1 MNNIIIINGPN
12 LNLLGEREQSQYGSI
27 TFDELKKICLE
38 KAKDLGIEIEFFQ
51 SNIEGELV
59 DALHRAAGLKD
70 LITNLSPFGTCC
82 ACVFNPGAFT
92 HTSIALRDAIAGINM
107 PVYEVHISNVLTRED
122 FRHSSMIGP
131 EVSGTIIGFGAE
143 GYLMALRTA
152 IDRHVKGI
160 NFL

>member
-1 MNNIIIINGPN
+1 MRILLLNGPN
-12 LNLLGEREQSQYGSI
+12 LNLLGTREKEVYGDISLSNI
-27 TFDELKKICLE
+27 EKSLADFALNKKV
-38 KAKDLGIEIEFFQ
+38 DLDVFQ

-59 DALHRAAGLKD
+59 DALHRAAGVKD
-70 LITNLSPFGTCC
+70 LIPDISPFGSCC
-82 ACVFNPGAFT
+82 ACIFNPGAFT
-92 HTSIALRDAIAGINM
+92 HTSVALRDAVAAIDL

-122 FRHSSMIGP
+122 FRHSSIIGP
-131 EVSGTIIGFGAE
+131 EVSGTIIGFGVE

>member
-1 MNNIIIINGPN
+1 MRILLLNGPN
-12 LNLLGEREQSQYGSI
+12 LNLLGTR
-27 TFDELKKICLE
+27 
-38 KAKDLGIEIEFFQ
+38 EIEVYGDISLDEIEKSLIDTASKEKVELDVFQ

>member
-1 MNNIIIINGPN
+1 MRILLLNGPN
-12 LNLLGEREQSQYGSI
+12 LNLLGTREKEVYGDIS
-27 TFDELKKICLE
+27 LSKIEETLVDIAGKE
-38 KAKDLGIEIEFFQ
+38 KVDLDVFQ

-70 LITNLSPFGTCC
+70 LVPNLSPLGSCC
-82 ACVFNPGAFT
+82 ACIFNPGGFT
-92 HTSIALRDAIAGINM
+92 HTSIALRDAVAGIEI
-107 PVYEVHISNVLTRED
+107 PVYEVHISNVLTREN

-131 EVSGTIIGFGAE
+131 VVSGTIIGFGAE

-160 NFL
+160 NIL

>member
-1 MNNIIIINGPN
+1 MRILLLNGPN
-12 LNLLGEREQSQYGSI
+12 LNLLGTREKEVYGDISLSNI
-27 TFDELKKICLE
+27 E
-38 KAKDLGIEIEFFQ
+38 KSLADFALNEKVDLDVFQ

-59 DALHRAAGLKD
+59 DALHRAAGVKD
-70 LITNLSPFGTCC
+70 LIPNISPFGSCC
-82 ACVFNPGAFT
+82 ACIFNPGAFT
-92 HTSIALRDAIAGINM
+92 HTSVALRDAVAAIDL

-122 FRHSSMIGP
+122 FRHSSIIGP
-131 EVSGTIIGFGAE
+131 EVSGTIIGFGVE

>member
-1 MNNIIIINGPN
+1 MRILLLNGPN
-12 LNLLGEREQSQYGSI
+12 LNLLGTREKEVYGDIS
-27 TFDELKKICLE
+27 LSKIEETLIDIAAKE
-38 KAKDLGIEIEFFQ
+38 KVDLDVFQ

-59 DALHRAAGLKD
+59 DALHRAAGLKE
-70 LITNLSPFGTCC
+70 LVPNLSPFGSCC
-82 ACVFNPGAFT
+82 ACIFNPGGFT
-92 HTSIALRDAIAGINM
+92 HTSIALRDAVAGIDM

-131 EVSGTIIGFGAE
+131 VVSGTIIGFGAE
-143 GYLMALRTA
+143 GYLMALRVA

>member
-1 MNNIIIINGPN
+1 MRILLLNGPN
-12 LNLLGEREQSQYGSI
+12 LNLLGTREKEVYGDVS
-27 TFDELKKICLE
+27 LSKIEEALADIASKE
-38 KAKDLGIEIEFFQ
+38 KVNLDVFQ

-59 DALHRAAGLKD
+59 DALHRAAGLME
-70 LITNLSPFGTCC
+70 LIPKIPPFGPCC
-82 ACVFNPGAFT
+82 ACIFNPGAFT
-92 HTSIALRDAIAGINM
+92 HTSVALRDAVASIDM

-131 EVSGTIIGFGAE
+131 EVSGTIIGYGVE
-143 GYLMALRTA
+143 GYLMALRAA

>member
-1 MNNIIIINGPN
+1 MRILLLNGPN
-12 LNLLGEREQSQYGSI
+12 LNLLGTREKEVYGDISLSNI
-27 TFDELKKICLE
+27 E
-38 KAKDLGIEIEFFQ
+38 KSLADFALNEKVDLDVFQ

-59 DALHRAAGLKD
+59 DSLHRAAGVKD
-70 LITNLSPFGTCC
+70 LIPNISPFGSCC
-82 ACVFNPGAFT
+82 ACIFNPGAFT
-92 HTSIALRDAIAGINM
+92 HTSVALRDAVAAIDL

-122 FRHSSMIGP
+122 FRHSSIIGP
-131 EVSGTIIGFGAE
+131 EVSGTIIGFGVE